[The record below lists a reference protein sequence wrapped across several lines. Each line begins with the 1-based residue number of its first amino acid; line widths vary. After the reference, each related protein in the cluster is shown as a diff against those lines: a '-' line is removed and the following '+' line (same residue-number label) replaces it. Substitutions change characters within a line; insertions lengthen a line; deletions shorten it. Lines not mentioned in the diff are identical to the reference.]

1 MNSRQIRF
9 AEQYALFGNASEA
22 ARAAGYAPASA
33 KVTAC
38 RLVTND
44 NVASAVRAARRELEA
59 RMDVSRDRVLHEL
72 QGATEVAR
80 EKGDA
85 GAKIAGWREI
95 GKTCGYYAA
104 ERVTKIDVN
113 IAAKRFIDQLETMS
127 DQELLDITASSR

>member
-1 MNSRQIRF
+1 MLTIISSMHIYLPPMNSRQIRF

-59 RMDVSRDRVLHEL
+59 RMDVSR
-72 QGATEVAR
+72 AR
-80 EKGDA
+80 GMHCADCRPAVGVESAALRGIRAPDA
-85 GAKIAGWREI
+85 
-95 GKTCGYYAA
+95 
-104 ERVTKIDVN
+104 
-113 IAAKRFIDQLETMS
+113 
-127 DQELLDITASSR
+127 